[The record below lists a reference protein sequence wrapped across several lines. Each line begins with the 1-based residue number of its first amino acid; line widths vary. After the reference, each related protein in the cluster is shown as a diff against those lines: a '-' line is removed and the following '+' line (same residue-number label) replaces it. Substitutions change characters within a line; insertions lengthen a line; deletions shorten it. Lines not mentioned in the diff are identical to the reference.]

1 MISPETLRRYP
12 TFGGLPDTT
21 LRAIAMVGQEK
32 PFKAGVRLFDESG
45 RLQPG
50 ERFFQA
56 EESADALMVVTQG
69 EIDLMTVLSSGKQV
83 FLGTAV
89 AGDLLGVSSMIEPR
103 EFLLTAIARSDG
115 ALIAIDAARL
125 RELCEEDTRLGYQL
139 MRQVARDLRA
149 RLAQAVAQLAGM
161 S

>member
-1 MISPETLRRYP
+1 MI
-12 TFGGLPDTT
+12 
-21 LRAIAMVGQEK
+21 
-32 PFKAGVRLFDESG
+32 
-45 RLQPG
+45 
-50 ERFFQA
+50 
-56 EESADALMVVTQG
+56 VTQG
-69 EIDLMTVLSSGKQV
+69 EIDLLTVLSSGKQV

-115 ALIAIDAARL
+115 TLIALDAARL